1 MDKLLSNILFENDMN
16 TFVDKVLQTL
26 RSAKILR
33 RSKFGGSA
41 GKEQKPCEMVT
52 PWGGLQK
59 HAVGAGIGPVITKH
73 VMATAI
79 LSHSF

>member
-16 TFVDKVLQTL
+16 TFVDEVLQAL

-33 RSKFGGSA
+33 SKCGGSA

>member
-16 TFVDKVLQTL
+16 TFVDEVLQAL
-26 RSAKILR
+26 RSAKIL

-41 GKEQKPCEMVT
+41 GKEQKPYEMVT